1 MATATD
7 SIVLE
12 EEIDPNYD
20 PSEDEILE
28 YAKWLGFDLEGDK
41 DLLYIAKEG
50 AATLHF
56 IAPLGCDRRS
66 LPHLDRSNC

>member
-50 AATLHF
+50 ATA
-56 IAPLGCDRRS
+56 S
-66 LPHLDRSNC
+66 LPCNAEGAASAGYTALWLP